1 MMETTSGNR
10 VEIAKLILVPSLI
23 TLGVTILR
31 VVGELQNWSPVL
43 FGKAAGGGGAVVGI
57 AWLPI
62 FFGIYFALKLSGAGA
77 GPASLGRTFVFWGLG
92 LFQLVAGGYL
102 GFSAFH
108 SNSPVAGFAA
118 LALMAGAVVVQ
129 FWGWPSLAK
138 ALGAYPYAARIP
150 VLVVM
155 FFAFRGR

>member
-1 MMETTSGNR
+1 MAETSSSNR
-10 VEIAKLILVPSLI
+10 VEITKLILVPSLI

-77 GPASLGRTFVFWGLG
+77 GSASLGRTFVFWGLG
-92 LFQLVAGGYL
+92 LIQLVARSEEHTSEL
-102 GFSAFH
+102 
-108 SNSPVAGFAA
+108 
-118 LALMAGAVVVQ
+118 Q
-129 FWGWPSLAK
+129 SLA
-138 ALGAYPYAARIP
+138 
-150 VLVVM
+150 
-155 FFAFRGR
+155 